1 VKGRLC
7 PDCLELQARCFEI
20 RNLDL
25 HALGVQASAVFIAA
39 TVEDNET
46 IRRRRDVVSSHIVK
60 TTLARLDNRI
70 DVGEKAFFRFDWKS
84 FFVTHDPIYDE
95 HRHCL
100 GSRDG
105 PPSFGKHGGDPH
117 HAGVGS

>member
-1 VKGRLC
+1 M
-7 PDCLELQARCFEI
+7 
-20 RNLDL
+20 
-25 HALGVQASAVFIAA
+25 AA

-60 TTLARLDNRI
+60 TTLARPDNRI

-84 FFVTHDPIYDE
+84 FFVTHDPVYDE

-105 PPSFGKHGGDPH
+105 PPRVMGNTAEILTAQAWGADRG
-117 HAGVGS
+117 